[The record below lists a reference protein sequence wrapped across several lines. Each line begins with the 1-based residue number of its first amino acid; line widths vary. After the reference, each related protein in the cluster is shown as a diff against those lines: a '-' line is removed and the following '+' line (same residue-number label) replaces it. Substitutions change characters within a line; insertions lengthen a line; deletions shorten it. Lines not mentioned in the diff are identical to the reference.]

1 MWAVWF
7 FSGEN
12 AGDCLEEKA
21 AKWVSVLLGKK
32 PGVFPNSPIFVS
44 PPVLL
49 REKEEYKRE
58 VPPCPFP
65 PHAAT
70 FALSPR
76 SVPRALSKKCREGKA
91 GRGAMQLLTKKNV
104 CSAAALNCPEKAPLP
119 APLCQLSSLLLFP
132 SFFFFFFSQEGR
144 SEEPERRD
152 FFFIVLHY
160 SKMNAFFQ
168 ISAHVFT

>member
-1 MWAVWF
+1 M
-7 FSGEN
+7 
-12 AGDCLEEKA
+12 
-21 AKWVSVLLGKK
+21 LLGKK